1 MALISELVG
10 GLALFLY
17 GMGVMSDGL
26 KKSAGQRLEQILQK
40 ATRSRFVAFLLGLG
54 TTSLIQ
60 SSSAVTVMLIGIVDS
75 GILQYVRTFFVIMGA
90 NVGTTV
96 TAWLISLNGLG
107 GMLSF
112 LKPIIFAPILAL
124 FGVILFMSSRE
135 KKHNIGAVIVGFA
148 ILIIGI
154 DMMSDAVGFIEDS
167 AIFENMLS
175 LFSNPVFAVL
185 FSLVFTAIIQSSSAT
200 VGIIQALAFTGNIN
214 FSVGTSLVLGAN
226 IGTCITG
233 LIASVG
239 RSTAAKRVAV
249 LQTYF
254 NIFGA
259 ALFLVFIILFEK
271 LLPEYSYRTVGIVDV
286 ALIHTF
292 FNLLTSVFILPFYK
306 QIIRITEK
314 TVK

>member
-1 MALISELVG
+1 MTLISKLLG

-26 KKSAGQRLEQILQK
+26 KRSAGQKLEQILQN
-40 ATRSRFVAFLLGLG
+40 ATKSKFVAFLLGLG

-75 GILQYVRTFFVIMGA
+75 GILRYARTFFVIMGA

-112 LKPIIFAPILAL
+112 LKPIVFAPMLAI
-124 FGVILFMSSRE
+124 FGVVLFMSAHE

-167 AIFENMLS
+167 ALFESMLS
-175 LFSNPVFAVL
+175 LFSNSAFALL
-185 FSLVFTAIIQSSSAT
+185 FSLLFTAVIQSSSAT
-200 VGIIQALAFTGNIN
+200 VGIIQALSLTGGIS
-214 FSVGTSLVLGAN
+214 FSVCAFLVLGAN
-226 IGTCITG
+226 VGTCITG

-239 RSTAAKRVAV
+239 RSTAAKRVAL

-259 ALFLVFIILFEK
+259 ALFFAVILLFKK
-271 LLPEYSYRTVGIVDV
+271 LLPAYSNMSVGIVDV
-286 ALIHTF
+286 AAVHTL
-292 FNLLTSVFILPFYK
+292 FNLLTTVFILPFYK
-306 QIIRITEK
+306 QIICITEK